1 MMDAIIYCL
10 VDGLIQG
17 GAVADVLLDQV
28 DEQAVVAQAAGIL
41 SSSSL

>member
-10 VDGLIQG
+10 VDSLIQREAMAG
-17 GAVADVLLDQV
+17 VLLDQV
-28 DEQAVVAQAAGIL
+28 DEQAVVAQGAGIL